1 MSYRIEIIDLCDQL
15 HDQLPQEGTAEI
27 IKKFQVYNTATQSNQ
42 IKEIAH
48 ILTNPIIQQS
58 FIKQQTKFCDWD
70 KYLKAI
76 GKFDWAIEISLL
88 AGVTDNIATTAVQI
102 IEDHL
107 KINAKVHSSA
117 LYFLRSNKKL
127 EEIEKL
133 ASALYN
139 PVIQTVTI
147 KNHTN
152 FIQNFGMDHPRI
164 LDYSNQE
171 TLRINLNLPE
181 EKLKDIGKGGIK
193 NKDGSSRG
201 SLDLSLESMRAIQQY
216 FSKLGRRPY
225 DIELESIAQ
234 TWSEH
239 CKHTIFSSEIDEIKD
254 GIYRHYI
261 QRATNEIRKRGKDIC
276 ISVFSDN
283 SGAIIFDRRW
293 AITYKVETHNTPS
306 ALDPFGGAITGILGV
321 NRDCIGFGK
330 GAKPV
335 ANTYG
340 FCLAEPSDQT
350 QLWRKK
356 NKQDKM
362 LSAKQIM
369 QGVIRGI
376 NVGGNCSG
384 IPTPQGFIYFD
395 QSFRGKPLVFVG
407 TIGIIPH
414 KIKGEPAHI
423 KSPKP
428 GDLIVV
434 VGGQVGRDGIHGAN
448 FSSTKLSA
456 QSSATL
462 VQIGDP
468 ITQKKLSDAI
478 IKEARDLGLYNSI
491 TDNGAGGL
499 SSSVGEMGKDGFY
512 VELEKV
518 PLKYSGMSPWEIWIS
533 ESQERMTLAI
543 PPSKLKKFEK
553 IMQKHDVES
562 TVIGHFT
569 NSKHACVS
577 YKGKIIMNIE
587 SEFLHNGNP
596 PLRLKTEQPKPKII
610 NESNSKIPDIEK
622 IEETI
627 LRMLSCPN
635 ICSKEYICTQY
646 DHEVQGSS
654 VLKPIQ
660 GKGRVCA
667 NTTAI
672 RPILAS
678 NRGIIIS
685 QGVLPRYSNP
695 TGESEP
701 DTDTYHM
708 AACAIDTAIRNAVA
722 AGANL
727 KHMALLDNF
736 CWCSSKNPKRL
747 WQLKRTVQA
756 CYEYATYF
764 GTPFISGKDS
774 MFNDFAGYDE
784 KNEPV
789 KISALPTLL
798 ISVISVIK
806 NIEKIVSIDAK
817 IPGDLIYILGI
828 TKEWVVANITH

>member
-1 MSYRIEIIDLCDQL
+1 MAAAGEL
-15 HDQLPQEGTAEI
+15 
-27 IKKFQVYNTATQSNQ
+27 
-42 IKEIAH
+42 
-48 ILTNPIIQQS
+48 
-58 FIKQQTKFCDWD
+58 W
-70 KYLKAI
+70 
-76 GKFDWAIEISLL
+76 ISLRNL
-88 AGVTDNIATTAVQI
+88 CKQS
-102 IEDHL
+102 
-107 KINAKVHSSA
+107 KK
-117 LYFLRSNKKL
+117 YF
-127 EEIEKL
+127 
-133 ASALYN
+133 
-139 PVIQTVTI
+139 
-147 KNHTN
+147 
-152 FIQNFGMDHPRI
+152 G
-164 LDYSNQE
+164 
-171 TLRINLNLPE
+171 
-181 EKLKDIGKGGIK
+181 
-193 NKDGSSRG
+193 
-201 SLDLSLESMRAIQQY
+201 
-216 FSKLGRRPY
+216 KLGRQPY

-239 CKHTIFSSEIDEIKD
+239 CKHTIFSSEIDEIKN
-254 GIYRHYI
+254 GIYKHYI
-261 QRATNEIRKRGKDIC
+261 QRATNEIRERGEDIC
-276 ISVFSDN
+276 ISVFNDN
-283 SGAIIFDRRW
+283 AGAIIFDQRW
-293 AITYKVETHNTPS
+293 TVAYKVETHNTPS

-356 NKQDKM
+356 DKQNKM
-362 LSAKQIM
+362 LSARQII

-395 QSFRGKPLVFVG
+395 RSFRGKPLVFAG
-407 TIGIIPH
+407 TIGIIPR
-414 KIKGEPAHI
+414 KIKGEPGHI
-423 KSPKP
+423 KGPKP

-434 VGGQVGRDGIHGAN
+434 VGGRVGRDGIHGAN

-456 QSSATL
+456 QSSAAL

-478 IKEARDLGLYNSI
+478 IKEARDLGLYSSI

-512 VELEKV
+512 VALEKV

-533 ESQERMTLAI
+533 ESQERMTLAV

-553 IMQKHDVES
+553 IMQEHDVES

-569 NSKHACVS
+569 NSKRARVS
-577 YKGKIIMNIE
+577 HGGKTIMDIE
-587 SEFLHNGNP
+587 TEFLHNGKP
-596 PLRLKTEQPKPKII
+596 PLCLKTEQPTIKKID
-610 NESNSKIPDIEK
+610 KLHKQIPDVEK
-622 IEETI
+622 VEETI
-627 LRMLSCPN
+627 LGILAQPN

-667 NTTAI
+667 DATAI
-672 RPILAS
+672 RPILSS

-685 QGVLPRYSNP
+685 QGVVPRYSNP
-695 TGESEP
+695 TGSPGP
-701 DTDTYHM
+701 DADTYHM

-736 CWCSSKNPKRL
+736 CWCDSKNPQRL
-747 WQLKRTVQA
+747 WQLKRAAQA

-784 KNEPV
+784 QNEPV

-798 ISVISVIK
+798 ISAISVIN
-806 NIEKIVSIDAK
+806 NIENIISIDAK
-817 IPGDLIYILGI
+817 RPGDLIYILGS
-828 TKEWVVANITH
+828 TKEEMGGSEYYALTGQTSSDTPKVGNPAKIYQAYQRAAESRIISSAIAINIGGLAIALAKFLIADMLGAEINLGKIPASSSRKDVLLFSESQSRLLVVVAPEQQKKFEKIMQNTEYARIGRIKDSATLEIRDINNKHKTNISIATLEKAYKSKLL